1 MWFFFSTVQCCQCWV
16 PAPQLVVLS
25 SCQRCCVWQFSSS
38 WRHITDLKSA
48 VFLDQPER
56 VSLLSQTHVAVSLQA
71 VSGKGV
77 SESRRRRLSVQN
89 SAQLIFKAAFRE
101 SCSSYRE
108 SESFERAFQGCNLT
122 NLVGFSSLFLSAY
135 NSFKCEHWSIC
146 FYPFPLLN
154 HIIFWPTYSNTW
166 KV

>member
-48 VFLDQPER
+48 VFLDQPESG

-108 SESFERAFQGCNLT
+108 SESFERAFQGFNLT
-122 NLVGFSSLFLSAY
+122 FWLD
-135 NSFKCEHWSIC
+135 
-146 FYPFPLLN
+146 FPLCSFQHTTALN
-154 HIIFWPTYSNTW
+154 VNTDPS
-166 KV
+166 VFIHFRY